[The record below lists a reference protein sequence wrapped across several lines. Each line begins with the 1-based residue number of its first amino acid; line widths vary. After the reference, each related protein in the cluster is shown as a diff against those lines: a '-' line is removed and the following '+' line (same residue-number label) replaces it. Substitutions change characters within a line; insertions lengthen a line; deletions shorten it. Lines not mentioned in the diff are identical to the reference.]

1 MHIIESWPYYPRL
14 LSGLIGLGLGFTG
27 TSVLLD
33 PQEAGAASA
42 RNAGQQLATFEGTR
56 SHRDI
61 EYPNCNAVKAAGAA
75 PLRRGQPGYGVH
87 LDRDHDGLGCE

>member
-1 MHIIESWPYYPRL
+1 MHIIRNWPYYPRL
-14 LSGLIGLGLGFTG
+14 LSGLAGLGLGFAG

-33 PQEAGAASA
+33 PKQADAASTTSG
-42 RNAGQQLATFEGTR
+42 GQQLATFEGTR
-56 SHRDI
+56 SHREI
-61 EYPNCNAVKAAGAA
+61 EYPNCNAVRVAGAA